1 MPGMRHRLSGEA
13 AIRHQHASYE
23 GVHLFR
29 LQENGTSVRTELL
42 AGLTTYMTMV
52 YIAFV
57 NPAILVEAGMDKG
70 AVFVA
75 TCLAAAFGSALMGL
89 YANFP
94 VALAPGMGLNAY
106 FTYSVVKGLGLPW
119 EAALAAV
126 FASGVLFLLVSVTPV
141 RRWII
146 DSISKSQ
153 KLAIS
158 VGIGFFLAVIGLKG
172 AGLIVADPETLVRLG
187 DLKSPA
193 VAVAV
198 AAFIIMAALDARKI
212 HGAILIGI
220 LAAYIAGLAFGLSTF
235 SDIASLP
242 PSIAPV
248 LFKMDLASLLDLSM
262 VAVVLTFFFIVVFDN
277 TGTLIGVARAAGM
290 MQPDGSLPRI
300 ERALVVD
307 STATMVGAALGTS
320 TTTSYIESAAGVN
333 AGGRTGLV
341 AVTVAVL
348 FVATLFFAP
357 LAGSIPAFA
366 TAPALIFV
374 GCLMMAAA
382 KDIDFDDATESVP
395 AAVTIVAMPL
405 TFSIADGIAFG
416 FIAYA
421 GIKLLAGRGA
431 ELPIAVSLL
440 AALFILRFALL

>member
-1 MPGMRHRLSGEA
+1 MFKLA
-13 AIRHQHASYE
+13 
-23 GVHLFR
+23 
-29 LQENGTSVRTELL
+29 ENGTNVGTELL

-57 NPAILVEAGMDKG
+57 NPAMLAETGMDRG

-106 FTYSVVKGLGLPW
+106 FTYSVVKGMGVPW
-119 EAALAAV
+119 ETALAAV
-126 FASGVLFLLVSVTPV
+126 FASGVLFLIVSVTPI
-141 RRWII
+141 RQWII

-158 VGIGFFLAVIGLKG
+158 VGIGFFLAVIGLQG
-172 AGLIVADPETLVRLG
+172 AGLIAGDPATLVKLG

-193 VAVAV
+193 VAIAV
-198 AAFIIMAALDARKI
+198 AAFILMAALDARRI

-220 LAAYIAGLAFGLSTF
+220 LAAYAAGLVLGLATF
-235 SDIASLP
+235 SGVASLP

-248 LFKMDLASLLDLSM
+248 FLKMDLGALLNVAM
-262 VAVVLTFFFIVVFDN
+262 VPVVLTLFFVVLFDN

-300 ERALVVD
+300 GQALAVD
-307 STATMVGAALGTS
+307 STATMAGAALGTS

-341 AVTVAVL
+341 AVTVAAL
-348 FVATLFFAP
+348 FLATLFFAP

-374 GCLMMAAA
+374 GCLMMAGAR
-382 KDIDFDDATESVP
+382 DIDFDDATEYIP
-395 AAVTIVAMPL
+395 AAVTIIAMPL

-416 FIAYA
+416 FVAYA
-421 GIKLLAGRGA
+421 GTKLLAGRWA
-431 ELPIAVSLL
+431 ELPIAVSVL
-440 AALFILRFALL
+440 AGLFILRFALL

>member
-1 MPGMRHRLSGEA
+1 MFKLSE
-13 AIRHQHASYE
+13 H
-23 GVHLFR
+23 
-29 LQENGTSVRTELL
+29 GTTVRTELL

-57 NPAILVEAGMDKG
+57 NPAILSEAGMDKG

-94 VALAPGMGLNAY
+94 IALAPGMGLNAY
-106 FTYSVVKGLGLPW
+106 FTYSVVKGMGIPW

-126 FASGVLFLLVSVTPV
+126 FASGALFLIISVTPL
-141 RRWII
+141 RQWII
-146 DSISKSQ
+146 DSISTSQ

-158 VGIGFFLAVIGLKG
+158 VGIGFFLAVIGLQG
-172 AGLIVADPETLVRLG
+172 AGLIAADPVTMVKLG
-187 DLKSPA
+187 DVKSWG
-193 VAVAV
+193 VAIAA
-198 AAFIIMAALDARKI
+198 AAFIIMAALEARRI
-212 HGAILIGI
+212 PGAILIGI
-220 LAAYIAGLAFGLSTF
+220 VFAYLAALALGLAPITA
-235 SDIASLP
+235 IASAP
-242 PSIAPV
+242 PSLAPV
-248 LFKMDLASLLDLSM
+248 FLQLDFGALLN
-262 VAVVLTFFFIVVFDN
+262 VAMIPVVLTFLFVVLFDN

-290 MQPDGSLPRI
+290 TKPDGSLPGL
-300 ERALVVD
+300 ERALAVD
-307 STATMVGAALGTS
+307 STSTMVGAALGTS

-348 FVATLFFAP
+348 FLATLVLAP

-374 GCLMMAAA
+374 GCLMMTGIR
-382 KDIDFDDATESVP
+382 DIDFEDPTEYVP
-395 AAVTIVAMPL
+395 GAVTIIAMPL

-416 FIAYA
+416 LTAYA
-421 GIKLLAGRGA
+421 GIKLLAGRWSD
-431 ELPIAVSLL
+431 LSLAVGLL
-440 AALFILRFALL
+440 ATLFVLRFALL

>member
-1 MPGMRHRLSGEA
+1 MFKLE
-13 AIRHQHASYE
+13 
-23 GVHLFR
+23 
-29 LQENGTSVRTELL
+29 ENGTNVRTELL
-42 AGLTTYMTMV
+42 AGLTTYVTMV

-57 NPAILVEAGMDKG
+57 NPTILAEAGMDKG

-94 VALAPGMGLNAY
+94 VAMAPGMGLNAY
-106 FTYSVVKGLGLPW
+106 FTYSVVKGMSLPW
-119 EAALAAV
+119 QAALAAV

-141 RRWII
+141 RQWII
-146 DSISKSQ
+146 DSISKSL
-153 KLAIS
+153 KMAIS
-158 VGIGFFLAVIGLKG
+158 AGIGLFLAVIGMQG
-172 AGLIVADPETLVRLG
+172 AGLIAADPVTLVTLG
-187 DLKSPA
+187 DVKTPA
-193 VAVAV
+193 VAIAV
-198 AAFIIMAALDARKI
+198 AAFILMAALDARKV

-220 LAAYIAGLAFGLSTF
+220 LAAYAAALVLGLATF
-235 SDIASLP
+235 SGIAALP
-242 PSIAPV
+242 PPIAPV
-248 LFKMDLASLLDLSM
+248 FLKMDLSALFDVAM
-262 VAVVLTFFFIVVFDN
+262 AAVVLTLFFIVVFDN
-277 TGTLIGVARAAGM
+277 TGTLIAVARAAGM
-290 MQPDGSLPRI
+290 MQPDGSVPRL

-307 STATMVGAALGTS
+307 STAATAGAALGTS

-333 AGGRTGLV
+333 AGGRSGLV

-348 FVATLFFAP
+348 FLATLFFAP

-382 KDIDFDDATESVP
+382 KDIEFDDPTEYVP
-395 AAVTIVAMPL
+395 AAVTIVSMPL

-421 GIKLLAGRGA
+421 GIKLLAGRWA
-431 ELPIAVSLL
+431 ELPVAVGVL
-440 AALFILRFALL
+440 AILFVLRFALL